1 MFKALGN
8 FNCNGIKKEVGD
20 EISII
25 EEDEIKDFID
35 SLLKEGLIEEIV
47 LESKPIS
54 KKKKVRKKVK

>member
-20 EISII
+20 EISITD
-25 EEDEIKDFID
+25 EEQIKDFID

-47 LESKPIS
+47 LKSKPIL